1 MFSAHAIKVPI
12 LNLKVSHSSDTM
24 IGYFWQCRPPMDDD
38 KDPNESVFKH
48 PEDTSGPYVASLL
61 PVLPPGPLLGIHA
74 AHVTLHPQHHSG
86 RIGQLRSFGGTYPTN
101 NPRGET
107 KRENSWQCHPLYT
120 WILQCYY
127 VEIFS
132 EIYRISQVSNS
143 FSKTKKSDDFRM

>member
-24 IGYFWQCRPPMDDD
+24 IGYFWQCRPPKDDTH
-38 KDPNESVFKH
+38 PNESVFKH

-86 RIGQLRSFGGTYPTN
+86 RI
-101 NPRGET
+101 
-107 KRENSWQCHPLYT
+107 
-120 WILQCYY
+120 
-127 VEIFS
+127 
-132 EIYRISQVSNS
+132 
-143 FSKTKKSDDFRM
+143 